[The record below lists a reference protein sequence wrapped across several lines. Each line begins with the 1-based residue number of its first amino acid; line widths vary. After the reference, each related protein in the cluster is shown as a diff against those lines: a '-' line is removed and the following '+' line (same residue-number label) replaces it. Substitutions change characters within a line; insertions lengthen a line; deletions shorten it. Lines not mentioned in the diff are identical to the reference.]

1 MPLPDPWPVHISDA
15 RPTVHVTVPGS
26 KSVSCRALVLAAFAK
41 GTSHLCGLLRGDDT
55 DALSAALAT
64 LKQPIQLGDAEAIVE
79 GGGRL
84 QGGGATLDLGHGGTP
99 ARFMLAVASV
109 ADGDTIIDGSDR
121 LRERPMGDMVEL
133 LRMLGITVE
142 ELGESGRLPL
152 RVRGGEWTS
161 RVLEVGETASSQFL
175 SALLLVAAS
184 TPAGLELRLRRP
196 PTSAAYL
203 ALTIAELRRW
213 GVEVRTSYGDGW
225 AATIEVVPGAMVA
238 QRRAIPADASSA
250 LFWASAAA
258 ILPGSTVHLPGLSL
272 DDGQPDAAAIP
283 VLAEM
288 GLQVETNS
296 GGLILRG
303 PESLRGVGQIDCHTM
318 PDAAPA
324 IAVACCYADDTTRM
338 TGLHTLRVKESDRI
352 ATIASELAAAGAD
365 IKVVGDDLIIHPA
378 PLPSTAVTIKTWDD
392 HRIAMAGAVLGLRR
406 GGLSITEPA
415 CTAKSYPA
423 FWTDLERFAV
433 DGRIRDTAKQ

>member
-1 MPLPDPWPVHISDA
+1 MSLQDPWPVRTSDA
-15 RPTVHVTVPGS
+15 RPTVHINIPGS
-26 KSVSCRALVLAAFAK
+26 KSVSCRTLVLAAFAQ
-41 GTSHLCGLLRGDDT
+41 GTSHLRGLLRGDDT
-55 DALSAALAT
+55 DALAAALAALGT
-64 LKQPIQLGDAEAIVE
+64 PVQLGDAETIVE
-79 GGGRL
+79 GGGGL
-84 QGGGATLDLGHGGTP
+84 EGGGATLDLRHGGTP

-133 LRMLGITVE
+133 LRTLGSTVE
-142 ELGESGRLPL
+142 ELGQTGRLPL

-184 TPAGLELRLRRP
+184 TSTGLELRLRRP

-213 GVEVRTSYGDGW
+213 GVEVRAGYGDGW
-225 AATIEVVPGAMVA
+225 AATIEVVPGTLVA
-238 QRRAIPADASSA
+238 QRRVVPADASSA

-258 ILPGSTVHLPGLSL
+258 ILPGSTVSLPGLSL

-283 VLAEM
+283 ILAEM
-288 GLQVETNS
+288 GLQVEMNG

-303 PESLRGVGQIDCHTM
+303 PEALRGVGQIDCHTM
-318 PDAAPA
+318 PDAAPSL
-324 IAVACCYADDTTRM
+324 AVACCYADDTTRM

-406 GGLSITEPA
+406 GGLSVTEPA

-423 FWTDLERFAV
+423 FWDDLERFAV
-433 DGRIRDTAKQ
+433 EGRSGDTA